1 MPHANGDETLA
12 ELADR
17 MIRECAMWRER
28 AMRLEMT
35 PEERDALSWFTG
47 GKGPV
52 CPGNLAIIRG
62 LVERHRQ

>member
-1 MPHANGDETLA
+1 MPHANGDETLG

-35 PEERDALSWFTG
+35 AVER
-47 GKGPV
+47 K
-52 CPGNLAIIRG
+52 AIAGAIEAEHGRGAWQWAETLRG
-62 LVERHRQ
+62 LLERTA